1 MAGLEG
7 ARLGAYELVE
17 RIGGGGMADV
27 YRAKQTTAFGREVA
41 VKVIRSGFSEDQM
54 FRERFLREA
63 QAIAKL
69 SHPNILPL
77 IEFGQEGDILYL
89 VMPYAPGGTLRDLI
103 ARINGP
109 LSLKDA
115 TEIFTQLCDA
125 VQYAH
130 EQGIVHRDI
139 KPQNILIQRGKHLL
153 LADFG
158 IARDTS
164 DTKLT
169 STGAGIGSVEYM
181 APEQAMG
188 RSDTRSDLY
197 SLGIVLYQ
205 MLTGRVPFGGNTPFE
220 IMMKQANEPLTPA
233 RSLNPALPRE
243 IDNILTMA
251 LAKDP
256 NKRFQSAAVMLR
268 AVQNLQQGGRSQSD
282 LNLAPGAVSGSGLA
296 RSGPPSFPGASAGS
310 GERSLSASRSVP
322 GSGAGFPPTA
332 GGGSSPSLSR
342 GSRPGGP
349 TFSEQNDVAPTRRRS
364 QESGFSDDQGG
375 RSGPPGWGGRLSGPP
390 PVYPQDETFMTD
402 TRPPRRPT
410 NPGYGY
416 GGSPSRPGSRR
427 AGVDPQAM
435 APSEPRKRGNF
446 WLLLAAAVLIVAALG
461 IGGVVFVKLN
471 GQQHTANQPGIVQTT
486 TGASK
491 TPGATATPV
500 PPAKASYAFMS
511 NFQMF
516 VSLQGQTPKQFTN
529 IPKVGQPNPALGA
542 GINTDFLA
550 SPLLFS
556 PGGRYVAGLIQIIDT
571 PRDATF
577 GGNLYIVD
585 TQTGKVIQPTEPGST
600 SPLFSYGGSN
610 AISWKDGHTLIIAGD
625 PSTTHVR
632 AYDINTD
639 NYTVA
644 FNPVNPPA
652 GSVIVRGHY
661 IFYSC
666 LVPESGTGA
675 TTDDLILHRYD
686 LNSKTDQAL
695 FRLGSIT
702 PQGGPAPAPDGFAPF
717 DISSDGTHI
726 LWHGFAPNGA
736 TDGLWYAGID
746 GSSPK
751 QLLNGINLGG
761 QGFKLYTPVISPD
774 GKKALFDA
782 DTAVYT
788 VNLDGSN
795 LQKYTESGQPDW
807 LPDSSGIT
815 IVVSTDSSGLKYK
828 TDQCKPS
835 DGTCAPFLNNS
846 SGFYWQK

>member
-7 ARLGAYELVE
+7 ARLGAYELIE

-27 YRAKQTTAFGREVA
+27 YRAKQTTAFDREVA
-41 VKVIRSGFSEDQM
+41 VKVIRSGFSEDRM

-77 IEFGQEGDILYL
+77 IEFGQERDILYL

-103 ARINGP
+103 TRVNGP
-109 LSLKDA
+109 LSLND
-115 TEIFTQLCDA
+115 TVEIFTQLCDA

-139 KPQNILIQRGKHLL
+139 KPQNVLIQRGKHLL

-158 IARDTS
+158 IARDAS

-169 STGAGIGSVEYM
+169 MTGAGVGTVEYM

-188 RSDTRSDLY
+188 QSDTRSDLY

-205 MLTGRVPFGGNTPFE
+205 MLTGRVPFGGSTPFE
-220 IMMKQANEPLTPA
+220 IMMKQAKEPLTPA

-243 IDNILTMA
+243 IDSILDMA

-256 NKRFQSAAVMLR
+256 NKRFQSATSLLR
-268 AVQNLQQGGRSQSD
+268 AVQNLQQNGRSQNNI
-282 LNLAPGAVSGSGLA
+282 NLAPGSAPDLQRSASA
-296 RSGPPSFPGASAGS
+296 RSGPPSFPGASRT
-310 GERSLSASRSVP
+310 GERGFAASRSGP
-322 GSGAGFPPTA
+322 GSGAGFSPA
-332 GGGSSPSLSR
+332 SSGGPPSLPR
-342 GSRPGGP
+342 GARPGGP
-349 TFSEQNDVAPTRRRS
+349 AFSEWDDAAPTRQRS
-364 QESGFSDDQGG
+364 PEIGFYGDQGG
-375 RSGPPGWGGRLSGPP
+375 RSGPPGWGGRPSGPP
-390 PVYPQDETFMTD
+390 PPAYPQDDTFMTD
-402 TRPPRRPT
+402 APPPRRPT

-416 GGSPSRPGSRR
+416 SGSPSRPGSMR
-427 AGVDPQAM
+427 ASVDPQAWV
-435 APSEPRKRGNF
+435 PDEPKKRGNF
-446 WLLLAAAVLIVAALG
+446 WLLLAAAVLLVAALG
-461 IGGVVFVKLN
+461 IGGVVVVNLKN
-471 GQQHTANQPGIVQTT
+471 KQNTANQPGIAQTT
-486 TGASK
+486 TGTSQ
-491 TPGATATPV
+491 TPATATPV
-500 PPAKASYAFMS
+500 SPGKASYAFMS
-511 NFQMF
+511 NFQIF

-529 IPKVGQPNPALGA
+529 IPEVGQPNAALGA

-556 PGGRYVAGLIQIIDT
+556 PDGRYVAGLIQIVDA
-571 PRDATF
+571 PRDGLS
-577 GGNLYIVD
+577 GGNLYIID

-600 SPLFSYGGSN
+600 KALFSNGGAN
-610 AISWKDGHTLIIAGD
+610 AITWKDGHTLIIAGD
-625 PSTTHVR
+625 PNTTHVR

-639 NYTVA
+639 SYTVA

-661 IFYSC
+661 IFYSN
-666 LVPESGTGA
+666 LVPESGA
-675 TTDDLILHRYD
+675 SANDLILHRYD
-686 LNSKTDQAL
+686 MNSKADQAL
-695 FRLGSIT
+695 FKLGTVSA
-702 PQGGPAPAPDGFAPF
+702 PEGPVPAPDGYAPF
-717 DISSDGTHI
+717 DISPDGAHI
-726 LWHGFAPNGA
+726 LWRGFAPGGN

-751 QLLNGINLGG
+751 QLLNGIDLGAG
-761 QGFKLYTPVISPD
+761 GFMENAPAISPD
-774 GKKALFDA
+774 GKKGLLQ
-782 DTAVYT
+782 TEKAVYT

-795 LQKYTESGQPDW
+795 LQKYADFGQPDW

-815 IVVSTDSSGLKYK
+815 VVVSTDSTGLKFK

-835 DGTCAPFLNNS
+835 DGSCNLLLNNA

>member
-1 MAGLEG
+1 
-7 ARLGAYELVE
+7 
-17 RIGGGGMADV
+17 
-27 YRAKQTTAFGREVA
+27 
-41 VKVIRSGFSEDQM
+41 
-54 FRERFLREA
+54 
-63 QAIAKL
+63 
-69 SHPNILPL
+69 
-77 IEFGQEGDILYL
+77 
-89 VMPYAPGGTLRDLI
+89 
-103 ARINGP
+103 
-109 LSLKDA
+109 
-115 TEIFTQLCDA
+115 
-125 VQYAH
+125 
-130 EQGIVHRDI
+130 
-139 KPQNILIQRGKHLL
+139 
-153 LADFG
+153 
-158 IARDTS
+158 
-164 DTKLT
+164 
-169 STGAGIGSVEYM
+169 
-181 APEQAMG
+181 
-188 RSDTRSDLY
+188 
-197 SLGIVLYQ
+197 
-205 MLTGRVPFGGNTPFE
+205 
-220 IMMKQANEPLTPA
+220 
-233 RSLNPALPRE
+233 
-243 IDNILTMA
+243 
-251 LAKDP
+251 
-256 NKRFQSAAVMLR
+256 
-268 AVQNLQQGGRSQSD
+268 
-282 LNLAPGAVSGSGLA
+282 
-296 RSGPPSFPGASAGS
+296 
-310 GERSLSASRSVP
+310 
-322 GSGAGFPPTA
+322 
-332 GGGSSPSLSR
+332 
-342 GSRPGGP
+342 
-349 TFSEQNDVAPTRRRS
+349 
-364 QESGFSDDQGG
+364 
-375 RSGPPGWGGRLSGPP
+375 
-390 PVYPQDETFMTD
+390 MTD

-427 AGVDPQAM
+427 AGVDSQAM

-461 IGGVVFVKLN
+461 IGGVVFAKLN
-471 GQQHTANQPGIVQTT
+471 NKQHTANQPGIVQTT
-486 TGASK
+486 TGAPK

-529 IPKVGQPNPALGA
+529 IPEVGQPNPALGA

-556 PGGRYVAGLIQIIDT
+556 PDGRYVAGLIQIIDT

-600 SPLFSYGGSN
+600 NPLFSYGGSN
-610 AISWKDGHTLIIAGD
+610 AITWKDGHTLIIAGD
-625 PSTTHVR
+625 PNTTHVR

-639 NYTVA
+639 SYTLA

-666 LVPESGTGA
+666 LVPESGTG
-675 TTDDLILHRYD
+675 TTTNDLILHRYD

-702 PQGGPAPAPDGFAPF
+702 PQGGPAPAPDGYAAF

-726 LWHGFAPNGA
+726 LWHGFAPNGN

-746 GSSPK
+746 GSNAK

-774 GKKALFDA
+774 GKKALFATDI
-782 DTAVYT
+782 AVYT

-795 LQKYTESGQPDW
+795 LQKYTEFGQPDW

-835 DGTCAPFLNNS
+835 DGTCALFLNNS